1 MPQEPKRPVSELK
14 PAELKTIVGNIQKLL
29 WLDNE
34 EGDGPEF
41 WNAEKEWECA
51 DLLSFIATELENAGL
66 KPIDPPTVIG
76 FDSIDEF
83 LEALPAGQWGE
94 THVYLQ
100 YANGASAS
108 LAQCW
113 RSDAPRR
120 EAHHDSMSTAKPIL
134 LAELVDGK
142 EPEYGEAERHVLK
155 ADPPDEIASWDV
167 WAEELSIVRELLLN
181 VGKRAEVLER
191 GYF

>member
-14 PAELKTIVGNIQKLL
+14 PAELRTIVGNIQKLL

-76 FDSIDEF
+76 FDSVDEF
-83 LEALPAGQWGE
+83 LEALPKTPPADFDGQ
-94 THVYLQ
+94 
-100 YANGASAS
+100 
-108 LAQCW
+108 
-113 RSDAPRR
+113 R
-120 EAHHDSMSTAKPIL
+120 
-134 LAELVDGK
+134 
-142 EPEYGEAERHVLK
+142 K
-155 ADPPDEIASWDV
+155 AA
-167 WAEELSIVRELLLN
+167 LLN
-181 VGKRAEVLER
+181 TPVDEQVLE
-191 GYF
+191 YDDVSDSEDPEDWTSHAKASS